1 MTLLFLTNNV
11 FGEEH
16 GSDEEKGKILIVHV
30 LSRREVSKV
39 IWRNLAVH
47 TIPRYLRSSAIQFNL
62 I

>member
-11 FGEEH
+11 FGEH
-16 GSDEEKGKILIVHV
+16 GFDEEKGKGVIVQV

-47 TIPRYLRSSAIQFNL
+47 TILRCLRSSKI
-62 I
+62 